1 MELHTFLTKIKSA
14 KEVSAAAP
22 YFGHC
27 ERQTWFLTL
36 PIMLFKVFISVLL
49 MSAENYSGK
58 KQLRQN
64 EICSLKCY
72 HVNPCDKTD
81 FHKASLQMENK
92 YCWTGWISFPYDFFF
107 FNSFCLSFFHFK
119 ACWCVFQEGIWT
131 WKGSCTSGNLTYIV
145 DVIRYL
151 MQEMWINV
159 KIIQGLVL
167 AIIYHCLEVKNTVC
181 GVQRNSHKFIYKVNC
196 PILHPTDTV
205 VKILEVWVKHL
216 AHSKSLVYDQWWL
229 SFLLWLK
236 YGVYL
241 RH

>member
-1 MELHTFLTKIKSA
+1 
-14 KEVSAAAP
+14 
-22 YFGHC
+22 
-27 ERQTWFLTL
+27 
-36 PIMLFKVFISVLL
+36 ML
-49 MSAENYSGK
+49 
-58 KQLRQN
+58 
-64 EICSLKCY
+64 
-72 HVNPCDKTD
+72 PCDKTD

-107 FNSFCLSFFHFK
+107 FFNTFCLSFFHFK

-159 KIIQGLVL
+159 KIIQGLML

-196 PILHPTDTV
+196 HILHPTDTV